1 MREDAA
7 YLGISSERDDL
18 SLNPRILVTNDD
30 GYFSDG
36 LAALAQALEAVG
48 EVTVVAPTSEQS
60 ATAHSITLTRPL
72 RARQMGERRYSI
84 DGTPTDCV
92 LLAITKIMPERPH
105 IVISGINH
113 GANLGDDVT
122 YSGTVAGALEAS
134 IFKLPGIAVSLTA
147 REGDFTHAARFA
159 AGLTGKVLK
168 EGLPEGTILNVNVPP
183 GEVRGG
189 RFTHQGVAAS
199 ESDIVEGVDPRGK
212 PYYWIGVQKL
222 SWKEDPCSDY
232 AAIADGLVSI
242 TPLRTDL
249 TDHRLLEKLKERSDL
264 LPTALIAPAK

>member
-1 MREDAA
+1 MGEDAV
-7 YLGISSERDDL
+7 YFGISSERDF
-18 SLNPRILVTNDD
+18 SAVKPRILVTNDD

-36 LAALAQALEAVG
+36 IAALAAALEAVG
-48 EVTVVAPTSEQS
+48 EVTVIAPASEQS

-92 LLAITKIMPERPH
+92 LLAMTKIMPERPD

-147 REGDFTHAARFA
+147 REGDFTLAARFA
-159 AGLTGKVLK
+159 ADLTSRVLK
-168 EGLPEGTILNVNVPP
+168 EGLPPGTILNVNVPV
-183 GEVRGG
+183 GEIRGA
-189 RFTHQGVAAS
+189 RFTHQGVASSVS
-199 ESDIVEGVDPRGK
+199 EIVEGVDPRGK
-212 PYYWIGVQKL
+212 QYYWIGVQKL
-222 SWKEDPCSDY
+222 SWDEDPGSDY
-232 AAIADGLVSI
+232 AAVAEGLVSI

-249 TDHRLLEKLKERSDL
+249 TDYRLLEKLKDRSDL
-264 LPTALIAPAK
+264 LPNVQS